1 LVQLID
7 ADPLLA
13 GELSLPPEVLAR
25 ARRIGEDLAAEQ
37 NGEWTA
43 MLETAVADDP
53 ARGSSR
59 SQWFPWAGGR
69 RLQLHFGYTPHERA
83 GAGVKVNGLAIA
95 GHVAVS
101 GMASSA
107 ERPALQCIEQCTTT
121 GPQKIAVLMLTSP
134 SYPSLPAG
142 YSAASLQ
149 EAFFGSPSDA
159 CSC

>member
-1 LVQLID
+1 MLCAVGRSSADFRVQDRPSRRCGGTGAARSVCGLNQELAREAIFSTEPTQFADSLRTRARLLVQLID

-69 RLQLHFGYTPHERA
+69 RLPLHFGYTPHERA
-83 GAGVKVNGLAIA
+83 GATVRASGLA
-95 GHVAVS
+95 VARS
-101 GMASSA
+101 
-107 ERPALQCIEQCTTT
+107 
-121 GPQKIAVLMLTSP
+121 
-134 SYPSLPAG
+134 
-142 YSAASLQ
+142 
-149 EAFFGSPSDA
+149 
-159 CSC
+159 